1 MNNKY
6 IRLLVVIGALLV
18 LSLVTSASYAYFVAY
33 VNGND
38 NASANVIETGNME
51 ITFEDG
57 SGAIYSPDFIP
68 GNQVT
73 KTFSVKNTGDVYAYY
88 DLYFD
93 ETINYFYHTDTLVY
107 ELISDNGLNVAQT
120 PCPTGTDSIGLNI
133 GIDVGQ
139 THNYTLKI
147 TFLNTDY
154 NQDMDKG
161 AVFYTVISL
170 LKEQDMQRET
180 TTVLEASLY
189 NSEHTALMLRPL
201 FKDDDWNTIDEFY
214 NDNNVDAYLKHEA
227 YSSYTTTNDYYRIDF
242 YVPTSGI
249 TSVDMCETYGF
260 SCIERNG
267 KIYGLLDSPYNVP
280 SEKICREFTKTAIDN
295 SDSEENTNS
304 TYKTGYLE
312 CASVHADEAKK
323 IRNGLSPFS
332 FKALSSKLCINNGT
346 ELCFA
351 PHEYFDGSA
360 ADEYSRT
367 NNRYASEYQ
376 QFIDEIS
383 TFGTFNC
390 TLPEDIDSGIEC
402 NYEDKFTI
410 YYRNGNIITSRKISD
425 YNYEYLTIKTDGSYE
440 QNTQYFPPQG

>member
-6 IRLLVVIGALLV
+6 IKLLVVIGALLV

-57 SGAIYSPDFIP
+57 SGEIWAKDFIP
-68 GNQVT
+68 GSQVT
-73 KTFSVKNTGDVYAYY
+73 KTFSVKNTGNVYAYY

-147 TFLNTDY
+147 SFLNTDY

-161 AVFYTVISL
+161 TLFYSVISL
-170 LKEQDMQRET
+170 IKQYDVQREI
-180 TTVLEASLY
+180 TTVLQATVPNEDNTL
-189 NSEHTALMLRPL
+189 LMTTPL
-201 FKDDDWNTIDEFY
+201 IKDDDWNTIDEFY
-214 NDNNVDAYLKHEA
+214 NDKKVDTYLKHEG
-227 YSSYTTTNDYYRIDF
+227 YSSYLYTTDYYKFFSLNDVSEHF
-242 YVPTSGI
+242 S
-249 TSVDMCETYGF
+249 SVDMCTQVGLNCVEKD
-260 SCIERNG
+260 G
-267 KIYGLLDSPYNVP
+267 KIYYVIVDLNFI
-280 SEKICREFTKTAIDN
+280 SEKSCQLFSNSMYNEGDYRECL
-295 SDSEENTNS
+295 EEHSN
-304 TYKTGYLE
+304 E
-312 CASVHADEAKK
+312 IKK
-323 IRNGLSPFS
+323 IRDFA
-332 FKALSSKLCINNGT
+332 FEYKALTTQLCINNGT
-346 ELCFA
+346 ELCFE
-351 PHEYFDGSA
+351 PHEYFDGRA

-383 TFGTFNC
+383 AFGTFSC
-390 TLPEDIDSGIEC
+390 TSPDAINEGIEC

-410 YYRNGNIITSRKISD
+410 YYRNGNITTSRKISD
-425 YNYEYLTIKTDGSYE
+425 YTKEYFIIKTDGTYDQTME
-440 QNTQYFPPQG
+440 NIPTQS

>member
-1 MNNKY
+1 MKNKY
-6 IRLLVVIGALLV
+6 IKLLVVIGALLV

-33 VNGND
+33 VNGNES
-38 NASANVIETGNME
+38 ASANVIETGNME

-57 SGAIYSPDFIP
+57 SGKIWAKDFIP
-68 GNQVT
+68 GSQVT

-147 TFLNTDY
+147 SFLNTDY

-161 AVFYTVISL
+161 TVFYTVISL
-170 LKEQDMQRET
+170 LKEQDMQREIT
-180 TTVLEASLY
+180 
-189 NSEHTALMLRPL
+189 TALQTMIPKEDGTFSMSTPL
-201 FKDDDWNTIDEFY
+201 IKDDDWNTIDEFY
-214 NDNNVDAYLKHEA
+214 NDKKVDAYLKHEV
-227 YSSYTTTNDYYRIDF
+227 YSSYLYTNDYYKLLLLSDVTNYF
-242 YVPTSGI
+242 S
-249 TSVDMCETYGF
+249 SVDMCSQYGI
-260 SCIERNG
+260 SCIEKDG
-267 KIYGLLDSPYNVP
+267 KIYYFIMNMYFT
-280 SEKICREFTKTAIDN
+280 SERTCQFALN
-295 SDSEENTNS
+295 SISDPDGYYECVEEHS
-304 TYKTGYLE
+304 
-312 CASVHADEAKK
+312 DEIKK
-323 IRNGLSPFS
+323 IRNDLFD
-332 FKALSSKLCINNGT
+332 FKTLSSKLCINNGT
-346 ELCFA
+346 ELCFD

-390 TLPEDIDSGIEC
+390 TLPANIVSGIVC

-410 YYRNGNIITSRKISD
+410 EYNSGNITTTRKID
-425 YNYEYLTIKTDGSYE
+425 DHNNEYLTIKTDGTYD
-440 QNTQYFPPQG
+440 QQVDNIPVKQ

>member
-6 IRLLVVIGALLV
+6 IKLLVVIGALLV

-57 SGAIYSPDFIP
+57 SGEIWAKDFIP
-68 GNQVT
+68 GSQVT

-139 THNYTLKI
+139 THNYALKI
-147 TFLNTDY
+147 SFLNTDY
-154 NQDMDKG
+154 NQDMDKST
-161 AVFYTVISL
+161 VFQSTISL
-170 LKEQDMQRET
+170 VKEYDLQRET
-180 TTVLEASLY
+180 TT
-189 NSEHTALMLRPL
+189 ALQAMVPNKDNTLLKSMPL
-201 FKDDDWNTIDEFY
+201 IKGDEWNTIDEFY
-214 NDNNVDAYLKHEA
+214 NDKKVDAYLKHEV
-227 YSSYTTTNDYYRIDF
+227 YSSYLYTNDYYKLLSLSDVTEYF
-242 YVPTSGI
+242 S
-249 TSVDMCETYGF
+249 SVDMCSQVGF
-260 SCIERNG
+260 TCVEKDG
-267 KIYGLLDSPYNVP
+267 KIYYVITDIYFI
-280 SEKICREFTKTAIDN
+280 SERTCQFVLNSMSDIDGYHECVEEH
-295 SDSEENTNS
+295 SDEM
-304 TYKTGYLE
+304 
-312 CASVHADEAKK
+312 KK
-323 IRNGLSPFS
+323 IRNNFFD
-332 FKALSSKLCINNGT
+332 FKVLSSKLCINNGT
-346 ELCFA
+346 ELCFE

-383 TFGTFNC
+383 TFGTFSC
-390 TLPEDIDSGIEC
+390 TSPGNIVSGITC

-410 YYRNGNIITSRKISD
+410 EYNSGNIITSRKISD
-425 YNYEYLTIKTDGSYE
+425 TTKEYLTIKTDGSYD
-440 QNTQYFPPQG
+440 QKLHNINN